1 MLLCSRR
8 SLTLAACAFVAT
20 LLGGCASSGPG
31 TRWSRHFDGPTWG
44 GALAQQVHH
53 PDRLVPEATLLA
65 LVPLAFVYDDDIRE
79 HNDDVTASAVAS
91 DVSSA
96 LQVVLPAIPVTFG
109 IVQWAQGDGGEKFE
123 VVAESL
129 GGVVLVQQ
137 ILANAVGRERPNEE
151 DDKSFPSGHTSWAF
165 AATTLIVRELHDPS
179 DDSFHFTDAL
189 LYLPAAFTGWERI
202 DADKHW
208 ASDVVVGAFLGVF
221 LTNWIWDAHY
231 GSDEGSQ
238 PTIYSNV
245 RSRGIVWA
253 PRVDMIDG
261 ELVVGITGGF

>member
-1 MLLCSRR
+1 VLPRSQRLLA
-8 SLTLAACAFVAT
+8 LATCAVVA
-20 LLGGCASSGPG
+20 LILGGCSSSGSG
-31 TRWSRHFDGPTWG
+31 TRWSRHFDSSVWG

-65 LVPLAFVYDDDIRE
+65 LVPLSFVYDDDIRD
-79 HNDDVTASAVAS
+79 HNPETTASSAAK

-109 IVQWAQGDGGEKFE
+109 IVEWAHGDGGEKFE

-129 GGVVLVQQ
+129 GGTVLIQQ
-137 ILANAVGRERPNEE
+137 LLANVVGRERPNGE

-179 DDSFHFTDAL
+179 DDSFHFVDAL

-208 ASDVVVGAFLGVF
+208 TSDVVVGAFLGVF
-221 LTNWIWDAHY
+221 MTNWIWDAHY

-238 PTIYSNV
+238 PTIYSDA
-245 RSRGIVWA
+245 RGRGIVWT
-253 PRVDMIDG
+253 PRVDVIDG
-261 ELVVGITGGF
+261 QLVVGITGGF